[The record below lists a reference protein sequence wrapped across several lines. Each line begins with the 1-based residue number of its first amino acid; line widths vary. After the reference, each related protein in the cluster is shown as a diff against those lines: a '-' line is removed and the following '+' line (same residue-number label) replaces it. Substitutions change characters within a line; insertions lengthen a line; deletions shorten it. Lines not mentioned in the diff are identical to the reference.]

1 MQRIVTFKISQELLE
16 MLDLYAREKGMS
28 RSEAIREAIKMLLTS
43 SGMKLP
49 TSRVTVTDTRAQV
62 FEIIV

>member
-49 TSRVTVTDTRAQV
+49 ASRVTIPDTRAQV

>member
-49 TSRVTVTDTRAQV
+49 TSRVTVPDTRAQV